1 MFQVLFFMLECGM
14 NDVVYLVFPWCFF
27 GFVHSI
33 MISHFFKE
41 ILIKFTGKTFEAY
54 FYRII
59 YNLISLVIYLN
70 IVYFVKYRTEIFLLP
85 HPLIYLFTT
94 ISLAGFL
101 IAVIAFFCMQ
111 N

>member
-1 MFQVLFFMLECGM
+1 LFQVLFFMLECGM

-41 ILIKFTGKTFEAY
+41 ILIKFTGKTFETY

-59 YNLISLVIYLN
+59 YNLISLVN
-70 IVYFVKYRTEIFLLP
+70 IVYFVKNRTEIFLLP
-85 HPLIYLFTT
+85 HPLMYLFT
-94 ISLAGFL
+94 IIGLAGFL